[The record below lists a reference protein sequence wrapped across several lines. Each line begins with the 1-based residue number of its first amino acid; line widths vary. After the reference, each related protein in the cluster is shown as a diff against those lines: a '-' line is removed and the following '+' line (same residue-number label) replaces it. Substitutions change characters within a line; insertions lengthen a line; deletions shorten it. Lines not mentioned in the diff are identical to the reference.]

1 MNVETEENIDD
12 ECYRILQILE
22 FGGNVPEH
30 VINKIFSKFSKTS
43 PQNIVLEGTE
53 NGCNI

>member
-1 MNVETEENIDD
+1 MNVETKEHIDD
-12 ECYRILQILE
+12 QCYRILQILE

-30 VINKIFSKFSKTS
+30 VINKVFSKFSKTS
-43 PQNIVLEGTE
+43 LQNIVLEGTE